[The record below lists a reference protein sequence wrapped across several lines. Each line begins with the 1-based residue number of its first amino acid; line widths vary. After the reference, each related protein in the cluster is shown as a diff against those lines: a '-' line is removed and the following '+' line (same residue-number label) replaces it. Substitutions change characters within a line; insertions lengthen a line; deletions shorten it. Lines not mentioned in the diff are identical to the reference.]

1 MTSLTTRPADYGTA
15 FVTGAASGIGR
26 AVALLLAAHG
36 VPVAA
41 FDRDA
46 DGVAML
52 VDEIASGGGRS
63 VGCVGDVRST
73 PDVEGAFQRGEVE
86 FGPIRF
92 AVANAAVGEP
102 CALEDLDD
110 AHYARFL
117 DVNLGG
123 TFRVCRVA
131 GLRMRAAD
139 GGSIVT
145 VGSALAFMGRSDF
158 AAYSASKGGVISL
171 TRALAAELAPTVRV
185 NCVCPGLTDTPM
197 TTLQF
202 AEADEPEDARQSAAD
217 RIPLGRL
224 GRPEEIA
231 SAVVWLGGEGAAYAT
246 GSVVMMDGGISA
258 I

>member
-1 MTSLTTRPADYGTA
+1 MTPRPADYGTA

-26 AVALLLAAHG
+26 AVALLLASHG

-41 FDRDA
+41 FDRNA
-46 DGVAML
+46 DGVATL
-52 VDEIASGGGRS
+52 VDDIVGRGGRCL
-63 VGCVGDVRST
+63 GCVGDVRST
-73 PDVEGAFQRGEVE
+73 PDVEDAFRRGEAE
-86 FGPIRF
+86 CGPIRF

-110 AHYARFL
+110 VRYARFI
-117 DVNLGG
+117 DINLGG

-131 GLRMRAAD
+131 GLRMRVAG

-158 AAYSASKGGVISL
+158 AAYSAAKGGVISL

-202 AEADEPEDARQSAAD
+202 AEAEEPEDERRSATN
-217 RIPLGRL
+217 RIPLARL
-224 GRPEEIA
+224 GSPEEIA
-231 SAVVWLGGEGAAYAT
+231 SAIVWLGGEGAAYAT
-246 GSVVMMDGGISA
+246 GSVVMMDGGVSA